1 MNRFLLFLFGI
12 AGPLVAA
19 AQTSVPFGLVSRPD
33 LVKVVHG
40 TETLPNP
47 WAGGL
52 NSPQFSAIDLNGDQ
66 QQDLY
71 LFDRVSNRS
80 LTFLNVA
87 SPNGG
92 RMYRYAPEY
101 EALFPNTLLNWA
113 LLRDYDCDG
122 RPDLFTS
129 AGGNIAVYRNVAG
142 SGGRPD
148 FQLVSPQ
155 LSYFNNN
162 TAQGNILPGGYNMP
176 AFQDVDG
183 DGRLD
188 IVTFDF
194 NNSSVVQYYRNSSP
208 APCGGLQFELVTQ
221 QWGGF
226 ASCATSCTSFSF
238 NNVYCRPAGTA
249 HTGGHNITLLDL
261 DGDGDQDALIGR
273 DYCPELVSLRNDGNK
288 SEALM
293 RSAGLNASFPNGT
306 TPVRI
311 ANFPTA
317 YHLDVN
323 FDGRPDLVVTPS
335 VFDNQDTINTTQSVG
350 FYENTSAGAVP
361 NFAYRQNDF
370 LQRGII
376 DTGEGAAP
384 TFADIDGD
392 GLVDMLVGSTNR
404 NGAKGF
410 FRASLT
416 YYRNVGTATQPAFQ
430 LMTKDYLNL
439 STQRYAGIRPLL
451 ADLNQDG
458 RPDLA
463 LMVIPMN
470 ANGTPA
476 PTSQLRV
483 LLNTSPAGQPAAFN
497 PATAQVIQNL
507 PNYIDDAP
515 CFTDVDGDGR
525 LDLLI
530 GTNINDQAATSLR
543 YYRNTGAANL
553 SQAFVLA
560 NADFGQ
566 IRNSKNVPAPDN
578 RAYNLNPAVADF
590 DGDGQPDL
598 LVTDSEGRIQLFPN
612 FRAQQGAFTPLPETF
627 YNELLGRY
635 QPVWL
640 GQGRINQL
648 ILAVAD
654 LNGDQRPELF
664 IGLESGGMVAY
675 GVRGTVVT
683 DAPTAPT
690 LLTAVQLYPNPARG
704 TATLEAPDPVRVSV
718 FDVTGR
724 LLYHSATAARTHHL
738 DLHDRAAGV
747 YVVQAETL
755 AGQRT
760 TRRLVVQ

>member
-1 MNRFLLFLFGI
+1 MNRFLLFLFVI
-12 AGPLVAA
+12 AGPLVAT
-19 AQTSVPFGLVSRPD
+19 AQNNVPFGLVSRPD
-33 LVKVVHG
+33 LVKIVHG
-40 TETLPNP
+40 TETLPNA
-47 WAGGL
+47 WVGGL

-66 QQDLY
+66 QPDLY
-71 LFDRVSNRS
+71 LFDRVTNRS

-87 SPNGG
+87 APGGG
-92 RMYRYAPEY
+92 RRYQYAPEY
-101 EALFPNTLLNWA
+101 EALFPSTLVNWV

-129 AGGNIAVYRNVAG
+129 RSGNIAVYRNVAG

-148 FQLVSPQ
+148 FQLVSEQ
-155 LSYFNNN
+155 LSFFN
-162 TAQGNILPGGYNMP
+162 TPTLQGNILPGGYNMP
-176 AFQDVDG
+176 ALQDVDG

-194 NNSSVVQYYRNSSP
+194 VNSAVVQYYRNSSP
-208 APCGGLQFELVTQ
+208 EPCGGLQFRLEAP

-226 ASCATSCTSFSF
+226 ASCAVSCTSFTF
-238 NNVYCRPAGTA
+238 NNTYCRPAGTA

-261 DGDGDQDALIGR
+261 DGDGDQDALVGR
-273 DYCPELVSLRNDGNK
+273 DYCAELVSLRNDGTK

-293 RSAGLNASFPNGT
+293 SSASLSSSFPSGT
-306 TPVRI
+306 TPVRV

-335 VFDNQDTINTTQSVG
+335 VFDNQDTINTTQSVA
-350 FYENTSAGAVP
+350 FYENTSTGAVP

-370 LQRGII
+370 LQRGMI

-392 GLVDMLVGSTNR
+392 GLLDMLVGSTNR

-416 YYRNVGTATQPAFQ
+416 YYRNVGTATQPTFQ

-439 STQRYAGIRPLL
+439 SMQRYAGIRPLL
-451 ADLNQDG
+451 TDLNQDG

-470 ANGTPA
+470 PNGTPA

-483 LLNTSPAGQPAAFN
+483 LLNTAPAGQPAAFN
-497 PATAQVIQNL
+497 NATAQVIQNL

-553 SQAFVLA
+553 SQAFALV

-566 IRNSKNVPAPDN
+566 LRSPREAPLTNRPYNVH
-578 RAYNLNPAVADF
+578 PAVADF
-590 DGDGQPDL
+590 DNDGQPDL
-598 LVTDSEGRIQLFPN
+598 LVTDSDGRIRLFSN
-612 FRAQQGAFTPLPETF
+612 YRAQQGAFTPLSETF

-635 QPVWL
+635 QQAWL
-640 GQGRINQL
+640 GQGTRSRL
-648 ILAVAD
+648 APAVAD

-664 IGLESGGMVAY
+664 IGLESGGIVAY
-675 GVRGTVVT
+675 AMRGTVVT

-704 TATLEAPDPVRVSV
+704 TATLESPDPVRVSM

-724 LLYHSATAARTHHL
+724 LLYRSASAARTHQL

-755 AGQRT
+755 ASQRT

>member
-19 AQTSVPFGLVSRPD
+19 AQTSIPFGLVSRPD

-40 TETLPNP
+40 TETLPNA

-66 QQDLY
+66 QPDLY
-71 LFDRVSNRS
+71 LFDRVTNRS

-87 SPNGG
+87 TSTG
-92 RMYRYAPEY
+92 RAYQYAPEY
-101 EALFPNTLLNWA
+101 EALFPSTLLNWV

-129 AGGNIAVYRNVAG
+129 AGGNIAVYRNVVGA
-142 SGGRPD
+142 GGRPD
-148 FQLVSPQ
+148 FQLVSEQ
-155 LSYFNNN
+155 LSFFNNP
-162 TAQGNILPGGYNMP
+162 TSQGNILPGGYNMP
-176 AFQDVDG
+176 DVQDVDG

-194 NNSSVVQYYRNSSP
+194 GNSSVVQYYHNSSP
-208 APCGGLQFELVTQ
+208 EACGGLQFQLETQ

-226 ASCATSCTSFSF
+226 ASCATSCTSFTF
-238 NNVYCRPAGTA
+238 NNTYCRPAGTA

-261 DGDGDQDALIGR
+261 DGDGDQDALVGR
-273 DYCPELVSLRNDGNK
+273 DYCAELVSLRNDGTAA
-288 SEALM
+288 SALM
-293 RSAGLNASFPNGT
+293 SSAGLNASFPSGT
-306 TPVRI
+306 TPVRV
-311 ANFPTA
+311 ANYPTA

-323 FDGRPDLVVTPS
+323 FDGHPDLVVTPS
-335 VFDNQDTINTTQSVG
+335 VFDNQDTINTTQSVA
-350 FYENTSAGAVP
+350 FYENTSASAVP
-361 NFAYRQNDF
+361 AFAYRQNDF

-384 TFADIDGD
+384 TFADLDGD
-392 GLVDMLVGSTNR
+392 GLLDMLVGSTNR

-416 YYRNVGTATQPAFQ
+416 YYRNTGTATQPVFQ
-430 LMTKDYLNL
+430 LMTKDYLGL

-451 ADLNQDG
+451 TDLNQDG

-470 ANGTPA
+470 ANGTAA

-483 LLNTSPAGQPAAFN
+483 LLNTAPAGQPAAFN
-497 PATAQVIQNL
+497 LTAAQVIQNL

-515 CFTDVDGDGR
+515 CFTDMDGDGR
-525 LDLLI
+525 PDLLI
-530 GTNINDQAATSLR
+530 GTNIQDQAATSLR

-553 SQAFVLA
+553 SQAFVLVD
-560 NADFGQ
+560 ADFGR
-566 IRNSKNVPAPDN
+566 IRNSKNVAAPNN
-578 RAYNLNPAVADF
+578 RAYNLHPAVADF
-590 DGDGQPDL
+590 DADGQPDL
-598 LVTDSEGRIQLFPN
+598 LVTDSEGRILLFSN
-612 FRAQQGAFTPLPETF
+612 YRAQQGAFTPLSETF
-627 YNELLGRY
+627 YNQLLGRY
-635 QPVWL
+635 QPTWL
-640 GQGRINQL
+640 GQGTINHL
-648 ILAVAD
+648 APAVAD

-675 GVRGTVVT
+675 GVRGAVVT
-683 DAPTAPT
+683 DTPTAPT
-690 LLTAVQLYPNPARG
+690 LLMAVQLYPNPARG
-704 TATLEAPDPVRVSV
+704 LATLEAPDPVRVSL

-724 LLYHSATAARTHHL
+724 LLYRSAATARTHHL
-738 DLHDRAAGV
+738 DLHNRAAGV
-747 YVVQAETL
+747 YVVQAETA